1 MSAKRIHRSPA
12 RSKPSR
18 GKVDLDYLRNLTDE
32 EIERT
37 APPELP
43 FFPDDFWKDAV
54 LVHPEP
60 KDAISLRVDR
70 DVLEWFRDVGPGYQ
84 TRMNAV
90 LRSYME
96 QTRASS
102 PVPAKKRKPRS
113 RKGA

>member
-1 MSAKRIHRSPA
+1 MSAKRI
-12 RSKPSR
+12 SR
-18 GKVDLDYLRNLTDE
+18 NSASVPTRGIVDLDRLRSMTEE
-32 EIERT
+32 EIMRT
-37 APPELP
+37 SPPELANLP
-43 FFPDDFWKDAV
+43 HDFWKDAV

-70 DVLEWFRDVGPGYQ
+70 EVLEWFRDVGPGYQ

-96 QTRASS
+96 QTRA
-102 PVPAKKRKPRS
+102 PGKVTAAKRKPKS